1 MIVVDF
7 LFYYLW
13 RWFVRRK
20 IKVASLIPESQTC
33 YVMGISFMLLLA
45 CIVVTIEFKFYH
57 HYHFKIPGLIY
68 VIFGY
73 SMMLFLRRIYN
84 TKSRKDRINPLKFK
98 VSENAGIAIALAF
111 LTLSVLIPL
120 FYARYLH
127 FLIKG
132 MGHIPKMD

>member
-33 YVMGISFMLLLA
+33 YVMGMAFTTSLFS
-45 CIVVTIEFKFYH
+45 IVTTTEILFSH
-57 HYHFKIPGLIY
+57 HYYLKIPSLFYYIVGFCMVLVLEHIY
-68 VIFGY
+68 I
-73 SMMLFLRRIYN
+73 
-84 TKSRKDRINPLKFK
+84 TKSRKEKINPLKFK
-98 VSENAGIAIALAF
+98 LSENAGIAIALVFVSMA
-111 LTLSVLIPL
+111 VLIPL

-132 MGHIPKMD
+132 IGHNLKMD